1 MLIVVP
7 VMIGQMGGE
16 GAVQV
21 MRDPCTSVVVMTTL
35 QQILPGA
42 AVTPRHTGL
51 RRANRALRPARTVPG
66 ATVALTLAAGLGTT
80 AAEVVSGLLGA
91 PLGWVPVN
99 EAVDLATKTTWPDL
113 ATPSL
118 VMSGAGVLMLL
129 LAVVPGRSRTVP
141 VETSDPLIVI
151 GITRSGLRRT
161 LRAAAQQVA
170 GVDKAR
176 VRLRRRTIEVT
187 VMTDAEST
195 GQMLRQVGTA
205 VGDRLAGVGTLG
217 TGEVVVRL
225 RRKAV

>member
-1 MLIVVP
+1 
-7 VMIGQMGGE
+7 
-16 GAVQV
+16 
-21 MRDPCTSVVVMTTL
+21 MTTL

-42 AVTPRHTGL
+42 VAAPRHAGL
-51 RRANRALRPARTVPG
+51 RRASRVLRPARTLPG
-66 ATVALTLAAGLGTT
+66 ALVALTLAAGLGAT

-99 EAVDLATKTTWPDL
+99 EVVDLAGRSTWPEL
-113 ATPSL
+113 ATGAL
-118 VMSGAGVLMLL
+118 VVAGAGALMVL
-129 LAVVPGRSRTVP
+129 LAIVPGRSGMVP

-161 LRAAAQQVA
+161 LCAAAQQVA

-187 VMTDAEST
+187 VMTGAESS

-225 RRKAV
+225 RRRAA

>member
-1 MLIVVP
+1 MF
-7 VMIGQMGGE
+7 GQIGGE
-16 GAVQV
+16 GAVQA
-21 MRDPCTSVVVMTTL
+21 MADPCTSVLVMTTL

-42 AVTPRHTGL
+42 AASPRYTGL
-51 RRANRALRPARTVPG
+51 RRASRALRPARTVPG
-66 ATVALTLAAGLGTT
+66 ALVAVTLAAGLGAT
-80 AAEVVSGLLGA
+80 AAEVVSGLLGR

-99 EAVDLATKTTWPDL
+99 EVADLATRSTWPDV
-113 ATPSL
+113 ATVAM
-118 VMSGAGVLMLL
+118 VMAGTGALMLL
-129 LAVVPGRSRTVP
+129 LAVVPGRSGMVP

-170 GVDKAR
+170 GVDRAS

-187 VMTDAEST
+187 VVTGAESS

-205 VGDRLAGVGTLG
+205 VGDRLAGVGTLN

>member
-1 MLIVVP
+1 
-7 VMIGQMGGE
+7 
-16 GAVQV
+16 
-21 MRDPCTSVVVMTTL
+21 MTTL

-42 AVTPRHTGL
+42 VVAPRDTGL
-51 RRANRALRPARTVPG
+51 RRARRVLRPARAVPG
-66 ATVALTLAAGLGTT
+66 ALVALTLTAGLGAT
-80 AAEVVSGLLGA
+80 AAEVVSALLGA

-99 EAVDLATKTTWPDL
+99 EVVELAGRTTWPDT
-113 ATPSL
+113 ATSAL
-118 VMSGAGVLMLL
+118 VSAAAGTLMLL
-129 LAVVPGRSRTVP
+129 LAAVPGRSGLVP

-161 LRAAAQQVA
+161 LCAAARQVA

-187 VMTDAEST
+187 VTTGAESS

-225 RRKAV
+225 RRRAV

>member
-1 MLIVVP
+1 
-7 VMIGQMGGE
+7 
-16 GAVQV
+16 
-21 MRDPCTSVVVMTTL
+21 MTTL

-42 AVTPRHTGL
+42 VVAPRDTGL
-51 RRANRALRPARTVPG
+51 RRARRVLRPARTVPG
-66 ATVALTLAAGLGTT
+66 ALLALVLAGGLGAT
-80 AAEVVSGLLGA
+80 AAEVVSALLGA

-99 EAVDLATKTTWPDL
+99 EVVELAGRTTWPET
-113 ATPSL
+113 ATAAL
-118 VMSGAGVLMLL
+118 VAAGAGTLMLL
-129 LAVVPGRSRTVP
+129 LAIVPGRSGLVP

-187 VMTDAEST
+187 VTTGAEST

-225 RRKAV
+225 RRRAG

>member
-1 MLIVVP
+1 
-7 VMIGQMGGE
+7 
-16 GAVQV
+16 
-21 MRDPCTSVVVMTTL
+21 MTTL

-42 AVTPRHTGL
+42 VVAPRDTGL
-51 RRANRALRPARTVPG
+51 RRARRVLRPARTVPG
-66 ATVALTLAAGLGTT
+66 ALVALTLAAGLGAT
-80 AAEVVSGLLGA
+80 AAEVVSALLGA

-99 EAVDLATKTTWPDL
+99 EVVELAGRTTWPDT
-113 ATPSL
+113 ATAAL
-118 VMSGAGVLMLL
+118 VAAGAGTLMLL
-129 LAVVPGRSRTVP
+129 LAIVPGRAGLVP

-161 LRAAAQQVA
+161 LCAAAQQVA
-170 GVDKAR
+170 GVDRAR

-187 VMTDAEST
+187 VTTGAEST

-225 RRKAV
+225 RRRGA

>member
-1 MLIVVP
+1 
-7 VMIGQMGGE
+7 
-16 GAVQV
+16 
-21 MRDPCTSVVVMTTL
+21 MTTL

-42 AVTPRHTGL
+42 VVAPRDTGL
-51 RRANRALRPARTVPG
+51 RRARRVLRPARTVPG
-66 ATVALTLAAGLGTT
+66 ALVALTLTAGLGAT
-80 AAEVVSGLLGA
+80 AAEVVSALLGA
-91 PLGWVPVN
+91 PLGWVPVD
-99 EAVDLATKTTWPDL
+99 EVVALAGRTTWPET
-113 ATPSL
+113 ATAAL
-118 VMSGAGVLMLL
+118 VSAGAGTLMVL
-129 LAVVPGRSRTVP
+129 LALVPGRSGLVP

-161 LRAAAQQVA
+161 LCAAARQVA

-187 VMTDAEST
+187 VRTGTESS

-225 RRKAV
+225 RRRAG

>member
-1 MLIVVP
+1 
-7 VMIGQMGGE
+7 
-16 GAVQV
+16 
-21 MRDPCTSVVVMTTL
+21 MTTL

-42 AVTPRHTGL
+42 AVTTQQTGL
-51 RRANRALRPARTVPG
+51 RRASRALRPARTLPG
-66 ATVALTLAAGLGTT
+66 AVVSLALAAGLGAT
-80 AAEVVSGLLGA
+80 AAEVVSALLGT

-99 EAVDLATKTTWPDL
+99 ELVELAGKNTWPELSVPAL
-113 ATPSL
+113 AAG
-118 VMSGAGVLMLL
+118 GAGVLMLL
-129 LAVVPGRSRTVP
+129 LAIVPGRSSTVP

-170 GVDKAR
+170 EVDKAR

-187 VMTDAEST
+187 VVTAAESS
-195 GQMLRQVGTA
+195 GSMLRQVGTA

-225 RRKAV
+225 RKKGR

>member
-1 MLIVVP
+1 
-7 VMIGQMGGE
+7 
-16 GAVQV
+16 
-21 MRDPCTSVVVMTTL
+21 MTTL

-42 AVTPRHTGL
+42 VVAPRDTGL
-51 RRANRALRPARTVPG
+51 RRARRVLRPARTVPG
-66 ATVALTLAAGLGTT
+66 ALVALALAAGLGAT
-80 AAEVVSGLLGA
+80 AAEVVSALLGA
-91 PLGWVPVN
+91 PLGWVPVD
-99 EAVDLATKTTWPDL
+99 EVVELAGRTTWPDT
-113 ATPSL
+113 ATAAL
-118 VMSGAGVLMLL
+118 VSAGAGTLMLL
-129 LAVVPGRSRTVP
+129 LAIVPGRTRLVP

-161 LRAAAQQVA
+161 LCAAAQQVA

-187 VMTDAEST
+187 VTTGAEST

-225 RRKAV
+225 RRRAA